1 MAIKPWKN
9 LSDLANTLE
18 KDRNLKVPDSA
29 HLMNQLKRINY
40 FQLIN
45 GHEKML
51 LPDSSHRPKKFET
64 ETFADFEAL
73 YWFNKKLSETIL
85 SIIANFEIRL
95 KTSVAYHFSKNHC
108 STINDTMQ
116 YTNKSNYI
124 DIGTDSSYPFKTY
137 QYKNIHSDFQKFI
150 LFKTNFLNTL
160 ISKNDFIDSSFYKS
174 ANYIAPQG
182 CCVFSHDSNVAVPLW
197 VAIQTLDF
205 GALKRM
211 CHYLQPTDIYDVL
224 NDFGLPRGKKF
235 FFLNLLDIIHELR
248 NKCAHFSL
256 MHRFE
261 TPSSL
266 QINNDVVNELSL
278 SPKDVNPN
286 FRLSLFDALKVLSYF
301 ENTKPILKVLKSIIY
316 RNNKLF
322 KRKSYDLNQ
331 RILTRMGEPN
341 YKEWKNS
348 LT

>member
-9 LSDLANTLE
+9 LSDLATTLE
-18 KDRNLKVPDSA
+18 KDRNLKVKNSSY
-29 HLMNQLKRINY
+29 LINQLKKINY

-45 GHEKML
+45 GHETML
-51 LPDSSHRPKKFET
+51 LPDSSRRPKYFET
-64 ETFADFEAL
+64 ETFDDFEAL

-116 YTNKSNYI
+116 YTNKANYFN
-124 DIGTDSSYPFKTY
+124 IGTDTSYPFSTY
-137 QYKNIHSDFQKFI
+137 QYKKIHSDFHNFI
-150 LFKTNFLNTL
+150 LFKPRFLDNL
-160 ISKNDFIDSSFYKS
+160 IFNNDFIDSSFYKS
-174 ANYIAPQG
+174 LNYSTPPG
-182 CCVFSHDSNVAVPLW
+182 CCLFSTDSSVAVPLW

-211 CHYLQPTDIYDVL
+211 CHYLQPTDIYDIL

-235 FFLNLLDIIHELR
+235 FFLNMLDIIHELR

-261 TPSSL
+261 TPSGL

-278 SPKDVNPN
+278 NPRDVNPN
-286 FRLSLFDALKVLSYF
+286 FRISLFDALKVLSYF
-301 ENTKPILKVLKSIIY
+301 EDTRPILKVLKSIIY

-322 KRKSYDLNQ
+322 KRKSYDLNK
-331 RILTRMGEPN
+331 RILSRMGEPN